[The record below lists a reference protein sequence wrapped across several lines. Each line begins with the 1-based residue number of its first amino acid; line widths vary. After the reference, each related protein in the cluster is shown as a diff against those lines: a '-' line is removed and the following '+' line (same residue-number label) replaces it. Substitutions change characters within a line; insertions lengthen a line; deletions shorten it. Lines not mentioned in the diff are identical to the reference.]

1 MQSNL
6 CRSLLNWS
14 CWQGTK
20 GMLLRKSQPLRRYDD
35 FGSISQCGAEGSANA
50 VNVSPPVVT
59 THCLPSS
66 RYVTAAE
73 PQTCAPT

>member
-1 MQSNL
+1 MKSNL
-6 CRSLLNWS
+6 GRSLLNWF
-14 CWQGTK
+14 CWQETK
-20 GMLLRKSQPLRRYDD
+20 GMLLRKSQPLRRYDNL
-35 FGSISQCGAEGSANA
+35 GAISQCGAEGSANA

-66 RYVTAAE
+66 MYVTAAE